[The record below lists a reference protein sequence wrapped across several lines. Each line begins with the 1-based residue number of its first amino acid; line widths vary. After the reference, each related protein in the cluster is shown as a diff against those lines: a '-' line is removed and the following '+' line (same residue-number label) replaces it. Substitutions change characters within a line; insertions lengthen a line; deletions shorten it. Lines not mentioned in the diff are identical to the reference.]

1 MEMKNTYDALILAG
15 GRGARL
21 GGKDKG
27 WVMWSGL
34 PLVEHALAAL
44 AKQVPPPA
52 RILISANRNVDAY
65 QQTGHVVVTDERPDF
80 MGPLAGIEAGLMRCK
95 KNNLLVIPCDAP
107 LLPEDLFEKLQQAL
121 TDQPN
126 AVAAYAVTSEAA
138 QPLCCL
144 LKPSVAG
151 SLGKQLDAGHS
162 EILAW
167 LEAIQAV
174 PVHFEQAASFTH
186 FNTPEALQAQRN
198 PS

>member
-1 MEMKNTYDALILAG
+1 MEMKHTYDALILAG

-27 WVMWSGL
+27 WVMWNGL

-44 AKQVPPPA
+44 AKQVSPPA

-65 QQTGHVVVTDERPDF
+65 QQTGHVVVTDERADF
-80 MGPLAGIEAGLMRCK
+80 QGPMVGIEAGLMRCK

-107 LLPEDLFEKLQQAL
+107 LLPEDLFETLQQAL
-121 TDQPN
+121 TDQPE

-138 QPLCCL
+138 QALCCL

-151 SLGKQLDAGHS
+151 SLGKQLDAGRG
-162 EILAW
+162 ETLAW
-167 LEAIQAV
+167 LEAIHAI
-174 PVHFEQAASFTH
+174 PVRFEDTASFTY
-186 FNTPEALQAQRN
+186 FNTPEALKAQRN

>member
-1 MEMKNTYDALILAG
+1 MEMKHTYDALILAG

-34 PLVEHALAAL
+34 PLVEHALSAL
-44 AKQVPPPA
+44 AKQVPPPV

-65 QQTGHVVVTDERPDF
+65 QQTGHVVVSDERPDF
-80 MGPLAGIEAGLMRCK
+80 LGPMAGIEAGLMRCK

-107 LLPEDLFEKLQQAL
+107 LLPVDLFEKLQLAL
-121 TDQPN
+121 SDQPD
-126 AVAAYAVTSEAA
+126 AVAAYATTSEAA

-151 SLGKQLDAGHS
+151 SLGKQLDAGHGAT
-162 EILAW
+162 LAW
-167 LEAIQAV
+167 LDAIQAV
-174 PVHFEQAASFTH
+174 PVHFEDAASFTN

-198 PS
+198 PL

>member
-1 MEMKNTYDALILAG
+1 MEMKSTYDALILAG
-15 GRGARL
+15 GRGTRL

-44 AKQVPPPA
+44 AKQAPPPA
-52 RILISANRNVDAY
+52 RILISVNRNLDAY
-65 QQTGHVVVTDERPDF
+65 QQTGHVVVTDERADF
-80 MGPLAGIEAGLMRCK
+80 QGPMAGIEAGLMRCK

-121 TDQPN
+121 TDQPE
-126 AVAAYAVTSEAA
+126 AVAAYSVTSEAA

-151 SLGKQLDAGHS
+151 SLGKQLDLGHG
-162 EILAW
+162 ETLAW
-167 LEAIQAV
+167 LESIKAI
-174 PVHFEQAASFTH
+174 PVRFEQAALFTP
-186 FNTPEALQAQRN
+186 FNTPEALKVQRN

>member
-1 MEMKNTYDALILAG
+1 MEMKNAYDALILAG

-44 AKQVPPPA
+44 AKQIPPPA

-65 QQTGHVVVTDERPDF
+65 QQTGHLVVTDERTNF
-80 MGPLAGIEAGLMRCK
+80 QGPLAGIEAGLMRCK

-107 LLPEDLFEKLQQAL
+107 LLPKDLFEKLQQAL
-121 TDQPN
+121 TDKPE
-126 AVAAYAVTSEAA
+126 AVAAYAVTPEAA

-151 SLGKQLDAGHS
+151 SLGKQLDAGHDS
-162 EILAW
+162 PLAW

>member
-1 MEMKNTYDALILAG
+1 MEMNNAYDALILAG

-44 AKQVPPPA
+44 AKQIPPPA

-65 QQTGHVVVTDERPDF
+65 QQTGHVVVTDERTNF
-80 MGPLAGIEAGLMRCK
+80 QGPLAGIEAGLMRCK
-95 KNNLLVIPCDAP
+95 KNNLLVIPCDLP

-121 TDQPN
+121 TDQPE
-126 AVAAYAVTSEAA
+126 AVAAYAVTTESAH
-138 QPLCCL
+138 PLCCL
-144 LKPSVAG
+144 FKPSVAA
-151 SLGKQLDAGHS
+151 SLGKQLDLGNGETLS
-162 EILAW
+162 W

-174 PVHFEQAASFTH
+174 PVHFEQAASFTY